1 MRART
6 AQTIRGRRPGPFFLV
21 LCFWVLVSWTLLSAG
36 RPAVAVAQS
45 FEGEP
50 IISLEVNSRV
60 GVTLEVISR
69 LTGIRTGIPYSGKAV
84 RQSLDSL
91 YATGLFTDVVVDVS
105 PIEGGV
111 AVVYQFAEK
120 AILSD
125 LRIEHEFFGSF
136 VFWNLREALGLTIGE
151 EFTEER
157 WKNSIARLVNFLHRQ
172 GYLRAKLDTDVSQ
185 IPGTNQVKV
194 KVKVNEGSRATIRET
209 KFTGDT
215 VYSNLRLWSQIRSN
229 RPEFYRADTLE
240 EDLTRL
246 ENFYHNRGY
255 LKAVIGPP
263 ETQYQ
268 ESTDEVVIT
277 IPVEAGPRLKVRFD
291 GNGPF
296 TESELAP
303 LLLFEEERSY
313 DEAIFRAS
321 TDRITDFYHSQG
333 YPFAKTDYTREEV
346 PNEDTIQAVFTI
358 HPRNFACLR
367 TVLFYG
373 NTFFSPDR
381 LQEMIQT
388 RPGNTLFCGMI
399 NPDQLEDD
407 AKAIRARYHEQGFQQ
422 IRIEPRIEYNEAKT
436 LTYLIFAVA
445 EGPRT
450 QVADVQFE
458 GHQAL
463 TSILLQQAI
472 RLRPGQAFDEI
483 PLRKDQEEILVLYHQ
498 LGYIYARVDPQLE
511 FSDDHSRVTIRY
523 RISEDELARI
533 GRILL
538 NGNTFTHENVIR
550 RELLVKPGDPYDETR
565 IQLSRRK
572 IQQLG
577 YLGNVRLEPINPI
590 SHESMEPVKDM
601 RLTVQER
608 PTKTLDLG
616 VGYADVER
624 LRGFV
629 EGTHRNLWG
638 TGRSL
643 TLRAEGSQIERKYST
658 TYREPWVLGYPID
671 GRLVAFDQTQVRS
684 TYSLTTVGGTA
695 GLEKNLTPTIKTSLQ
710 YQFENNRFNN
720 VVDVAGLLP
729 EDKRANIASLNPGIV
744 WDTRND
750 PFNPTSGFINGLT
763 FRDAA
768 LSLGSQVQLLKATAQ
783 SSWFYSIT
791 RWLVLAV
798 SARAGDA
805 ERFGQTK
812 TVSVFGSK
820 DLVPPSERFFLGGRS
835 TVRGYQQDELGIVN
849 DTMVAKSDGSG
860 VEFIGGNA
868 MLLFNGELRL
878 FLPGGLGLVFFN
890 DRGNVF
896 RNYKNT
902 DVNLLKSTIGAGI
915 WWNLFGAPIRL
926 DYGFKLNREKDLC
939 IVPPAVTGDPFTI
952 EKSPS
957 GCATPVEE
965 SRGELHFTLGFAF

>member
-1 MRART
+1 MRVLTLSFGA
-6 AQTIRGRRPGPFFLV
+6 LV
-21 LCFWVLVSWTLLSAG
+21 VWSLISAG
-36 RPAVAVAQS
+36 RPAIAVAQS

-50 IISLEVNSRV
+50 IVSLEVNSRV
-60 GVTLEVISR
+60 GITLEVISR
-69 LTGIRTGIPYSGKAV
+69 LTGIRTGIPYSGKTI

-120 AILSD
+120 TILSD
-125 LRIEHEFFGSF
+125 LRIEHEFSGSF
-136 VFWNLREALGLTIGE
+136 VFWNLQEAMGLTIGE

-194 KVKVNEGSRATIRET
+194 KVKVNEGSRTTIRET

-229 RPEFYRADTLE
+229 RPEFYQADILE
-240 EDLTRL
+240 EDSTRL
-246 ENFYHNRGY
+246 ENFYRNRGY

-263 ETQYQ
+263 EMRYQ
-268 ESTDEVVIT
+268 ESTNEVTIT
-277 IPVEAGPRLKVRFD
+277 IPIEAGPRLKIRFD
-291 GNGPF
+291 GHGPF

-313 DEAIFRAS
+313 DDAIFRAS
-321 TDRITDFYHSQG
+321 ADRITDFYHSQG
-333 YPFAKTDYTREEV
+333 YPFAKADYTREEL
-346 PNEDTIQAVFTI
+346 PNENTIQAVFTI
-358 HPRNFACLR
+358 QPGNFACLR

-422 IRIEPRIEYNEAKT
+422 IRIEPRVEYNEAKT

-450 QVADVQFE
+450 RVADLQFE

-463 TSILLQQAI
+463 TSTSLQQAV
-472 RLRPGQAFDEI
+472 RLRPGQPFDEI

-498 LGYIYARVDPQLE
+498 HGYIYAQVDPQLE
-511 FSDDHSRVTIRY
+511 FSEDRSRVTIRY
-523 RISEDELARI
+523 RISENEQVRV

-538 NGNTFTHENVIR
+538 NGNTFTHEDVIR

-590 SHESMEPVKDM
+590 SRESKEPVKDM
-601 RLTVQER
+601 RLTLQER

-616 VGYADVER
+616 IGYADVER
-624 LRGFV
+624 LRGFI

-671 GRLVAFDQTQVRS
+671 GRLVVFDQTQVRPAYKLN
-684 TYSLTTVGGTA
+684 TLGGTA
-695 GLEKNLTPTIKTSLQ
+695 GLEKNLTTTIKASFQ
-710 YQFENNRFNN
+710 YQYEHNILNAPS
-720 VVDVAGLLP
+720 VVVSP
-729 EDKRANIASLNPGIV
+729 EDEKTNIASLNPAV
-744 WDTRND
+744 LWDTRND

-763 FRDAA
+763 FQDAA
-768 LSLGSQVQLLKATAQ
+768 LSLGSKVQFVKTTAQ
-783 SSWFYSIT
+783 SSWFYPIT

-798 SARAGDA
+798 SARGGIAN
-805 ERFGQTK
+805 RFGQTK
-812 TVSVFGSK
+812 QEP
-820 DLVPPSERFFLGGRS
+820 LVGETEPTGLLPPSERFYLGGRS
-835 TVRGYQQDELGIVN
+835 TVRGYQQDELGIVPTKCREGVKCETIVPN
-849 DTMVAKSDGSG
+849 ADKTG
-860 VEFIGGNA
+860 VEFTGGNA

-896 RNYKNT
+896 RNYKDA
-902 DVNLLKSTIGAGI
+902 DVNLLKSTVGAGI
-915 WWNLFGAPIRL
+915 WWNLFGAPLRL
-926 DYGFKLNREKDLC
+926 DYGYKLNREENLC
-939 IVPPAVTGDPFTI
+939 PSCTGVV
-952 EKSPS
+952 K
-957 GCATPVEE
+957 E